1 MTERKGSPFALAAAG
16 STALFLFSLCFF
28 LRFRDKAVLSFMA
41 ESNIVLYA
49 CALVVFAGSFFALTA
64 LLTRVRGPG
73 EALDRLLHRPLSS
86 RDSLLLGG
94 GCVAVVSALLL
105 HRRFFAEWNEFA
117 VAFPAGSIHD
127 LPRWAGGL
135 FFIVVG
141 AGALLLTFLK
151 KDLPGWLVWPCCLLF
166 AALCF
171 AATLTVDLNAGNL
184 HHGVAYVE
192 TIYNVYYGVP
202 YTANTMGI
210 YGHYG
215 LFYAP
220 LMRLFHLDIVGLNV
234 VIALVAAAVSLC
246 CSWLLHVGLKTNW
259 MKILGTFA
267 CGFTVVTARTENY
280 YQVQPHRVIFPLL
293 LLVALVWQ
301 SRHGRWGWRCRLA
314 DYLLALLAILWNTES
329 GLFCLIALT
338 GALVVRDWME
348 FSWASRRMAGR
359 YLVHLLLCLGAV
371 LGAMGV
377 VFLYNCLCGWPAFD
391 GKLFFAPLLTP
402 SYMNDVLRYDMR
414 IQNSAWVYVLVLFC
428 GTLLA
433 ALRHTSLFGP
443 PRAGAADG
451 RQPVLAALALLG
463 LLNFSYYAN
472 RAAYYNLDIV
482 LQLSIL
488 AVCMAAEANL
498 ERLRTLR
505 QGGTVAAALRA
516 ALAACGVMVAAVL
529 GLEAALFAPK
539 LLWVK
544 YQAGQWSTGNLQ
556 AVCEEIRQNVPE
568 DTYAFGPALTTYY
581 QMLGWDTHAHYTD
594 FSDLTV
600 FGEDT
605 TRKIVEEAVE
615 NGAFLTTTLDKA
627 PDVVEKILEK
637 EPDFTLV
644 WSSEEAGFPLQYWSL
659 TKQS

>member
-1 MTERKGSPFALAAAG
+1 MTEQRNSPFALAAAG
-16 STALFLFSLCFF
+16 STVLFLFSLCFF
-28 LRFRDKAVLSFMA
+28 LRFRDKALLSFMS
-41 ESNIVLYA
+41 ESNIVLYV
-49 CALVVFAGSFFALTA
+49 CALVVFATSFFGFTA
-64 LLTRVRGPG
+64 LLSWVHGPG
-73 EALDRLLHRPLSS
+73 EAFDRLLHRRLSS
-86 RDSLLLGG
+86 AWSSLLWG
-94 GCVAVVSALLL
+94 GCVVSVSALLL

-117 VAFPAGSIHD
+117 VAFSAGSIHD
-127 LPRWAGGL
+127 LPRWAGILL
-135 FFIVVG
+135 FAVVG
-141 AGALLLTFLK
+141 VAALRLAFCK
-151 KDLPGWLVWPCCLLF
+151 KDVPAWLVWPCCLLF
-166 AALCF
+166 AVLCF
-171 AATLTVDLNAGNL
+171 SATLTVDFNAANL

-234 VIALVAAAVSLC
+234 LIALVAAAVSLC
-246 CSWLLHVGLKTNW
+246 CSYLLHAGLKTNW

-280 YQVQPHRVIFPLL
+280 YQVQPHRILFPLL
-293 LLVALVWQ
+293 LLVVLLRQARREHWNGL
-301 SRHGRWGWRCRLA
+301 HRLA
-314 DYLLALLAILWNTES
+314 DYLLVALAILWNTES

-338 GALVVRDWME
+338 GTLIVRDWRE
-348 FSWASRRMAGR
+348 IHWASRRMVWR
-359 YLVHLLLCLGAV
+359 YLTYGLLCLGTV
-371 LGAMGV
+371 LAAMGV
-377 VFLYNCLCGWPAFD
+377 VFLYNCLCGWYAFD

-414 IQNSAWVYVLVLFC
+414 IQNSAWIYVLVLFA
-428 GTLLA
+428 GALL
-433 ALRHTSLFGP
+433 LPLKDTSLFRRCP
-443 PRAGAADG
+443 AGSGDFRG
-451 RQPVLAALALLG
+451 PVLTAAALLG

-472 RAAYYNLDIV
+472 RAAYYNLDII
-482 LQLSIL
+482 LQLSIVT
-488 AVCMAAEANL
+488 VCLMVECNL
-498 ERLRTLR
+498 D
-505 QGGTVAAALRA
+505 ALREVGQARELVQVLRGA
-516 ALAACGVMVAAVL
+516 AAACGVMLVAVL
-529 GLEAALFAPK
+529 GVESLAFAPK

-544 YQAGQWSTGNLQ
+544 YQTGHWDTRNLQ

-581 QMLGWDTHAHYTD
+581 QILGWDTHAHYTD

-627 PDVVEKILEK
+627 PDVVQQILEK
-637 EPDFTLV
+637 ESDFTLV

-659 TKQS
+659 TTK